1 LPVEEIGRR
10 KFKMLTSAV
19 SASEAGDQTYCDVA
33 RPLDLVHLAKYT
45 FGDRGLECELLG
57 LFRSQAGIYVTR
69 LETAV
74 NAKEWADAA
83 HSLKGSARGL
93 GAWALGDIAEDVE
106 PLSFDDEA
114 GRAAAVVR
122 VREAIL
128 VVNVYIDELM
138 S

>member
-1 LPVEEIGRR
+1 
-10 KFKMLTSAV
+10 MNMTSAV
-19 SASEAGDQTYCDVA
+19 SVSETGDPSYCDAA

-57 LFRSQAGIYVTR
+57 LFRSQAGIYVSR
-69 LETAV
+69 LETAA

-114 GRAAAVVR
+114 GRAAAVTR